1 MPALPLC
8 FDQVRRSSAG
18 LVTEAV
24 EVKTETLKVMAKTV
38 MLSVEGTLVIG
49 DSLQPQGIL
58 VIADYL
64 GKPSSMAGT
73 LKVMA
78 KMAMQVRTSKVRR
91 EMPVRMSKVQ
101 MEMPMKTSGTWRVM
115 MVVEHTN
122 LALQMMETEL
132 EWG

>member
-1 MPALPLC
+1 MPALPVC

-38 MLSVEGTLVIG
+38 MLSVEQMLVIG

-73 LKVMA
+73 LKVIA
-78 KMAMQVRTSKVRR
+78 KMAMQVRTSKVQM

-101 MEMPMKTSGTWRVM
+101 MEMPMKTSGTWKAMLVM
-115 MVVEHTN
+115 EHIS
-122 LALQMMETEL
+122 LALRMQEL